1 VKDFKLV
8 SLIECQQRDEK
19 ISPTPTFSQGKVI
32 SPYRKEEERIG
43 VNVSTMSPVS
53 IYCTPSPLRYALT

>member
-1 VKDFKLV
+1 MKDFKLV

-32 SPYRKEEERIG
+32 SPYHKEEERIE
-43 VNVSTMSPVS
+43 VNVSTMSP
-53 IYCTPSPLRYALT
+53 

>member
-19 ISPTPTFSQGKVI
+19 ISPTPTFSEGKMI
-32 SPYRKEEERIG
+32 SPYRNEEERIEI
-43 VNVSTMSPVS
+43 NVSTMS
-53 IYCTPSPLRYALT
+53 L

>member
-19 ISPTPTFSQGKVI
+19 ISPTPTFSEAKVI
-32 SPYRKEEERIG
+32 FPYRTEEERIEI
-43 VNVSTMSPVS
+43 NVSTMS
-53 IYCTPSPLRYALT
+53 L